1 MPRKANSEFCSQN
14 KLYYNICSTNSLTS
28 LQLIDELSSVFDN
41 QQCHNPAS
49 PFICNGIHLLC
60 RNGNNLVVD
69 LQEKCVEIHDHDC
82 APEWRT
88 LKSMFD
94 SLLED
99 CVNSTVDINVTFPET
114 SPFICPDKFDVNC
127 GIYYVLS
134 LFGGGF
140 ALIVYSLQKKKR

>member
-1 MPRKANSEFCSQN
+1 M
-14 KLYYNICSTNSLTS
+14 
-28 LQLIDELSSVFDN
+28 
-41 QQCHNPAS
+41 
-49 PFICNGIHLLC
+49 
-60 RNGNNLVVD
+60 VD
-69 LQEKCVEIHDHDC
+69 LQEKCVEIHVYDC
-82 APEWRT
+82 PPEWRT
-88 LKSMFD
+88 LKSIFD

-140 ALIVYSLQKKKR
+140 ALIVYSLQKKRK